1 MSTVTEKAPKQEEKR
16 PLLKRVAGAN
26 SLWIGLVLLVLIAAF
41 GVIDPTHVLTIFNL
55 QTVLIQ
61 TSVLLVLSV
70 GMTFVIITSGID
82 LSVGTVLVFSG
93 VTSAL
98 TMNAMSGGD
107 STNAGWGVVIVGGI
121 VAVASGAAW
130 GLLNG
135 WLIAKAKIPPLIVT
149 LGSFGAALGAAEL
162 LTGGSDVRSVPNTL
176 AKSLGSGTSFGGIPN
191 MVLFAIV
198 VTAIGA
204 WLLATTRFGRYTY
217 AVGSNEVAAQRT
229 GISVTRHLVLVYVL
243 AGALAG
249 LAGFMSMAYFTTTT
263 LTSHGTDNL
272 NAIAGTVLGGTSVF
286 GGVGSVIG
294 TVIGVFIPAVLN
306 QGFTIIGVNQFW
318 QPIAVAIVLVAAV
331 WFDQNRRKARNLR

>member
-1 MSTVTEKAPKQEEKR
+1 VSTETVAAPEKR
-16 PLLKRVAGAN
+16 SLAKRLAGAN
-26 SLWIGLVLLVLIAAF
+26 TLWIALVLLVLIAVF
-41 GVIDPTHVLTIFNL
+41 GAINPQGVLNLVNL
-55 QTVLIQ
+55 QYLLIE

-70 GMTFVIITSGID
+70 GMTFVIVTSGID

-107 STNAGWGVVIVGGI
+107 STNAGWGVVAVGGV

-162 LTGGSDVRSVPNTL
+162 LSGGSDVRSVPDAL

-191 MVLFAIV
+191 MVLLAAV
-198 VTAIGA
+198 VTAAGA

-229 GISVTRHLVLVYVL
+229 GVNVTRHLVLVYVL
-243 AGALAG
+243 TGGLAG
-249 LAGFMSMAYFTTTT
+249 LAGFMSLAYFTTTT
-263 LTSHGTDNL
+263 LTSHSTDNL
-272 NAIAGTVLGGTSVF
+272 NAIAAVVLGGTSVF
-286 GGVGSVIG
+286 GGVGSVVG

-306 QGFTIIGVNQFW
+306 KGLVIIKVSQFW

-331 WFDQNRRKARNLR
+331 WFDQTRRRARNQR

>member
-1 MSTVTEKAPKQEEKR
+1 VTTVTETVPPQEKR
-16 PLLKRVAGAN
+16 SLAKRLAGAN
-26 SLWIGLVLLVLIAAF
+26 SLWIGLVLLVLIAVF
-41 GVIDPTHVLTIFNL
+41 GVIDPTHVLTVFNL

-70 GMTFVIITSGID
+70 GMTFVIVTSGID

-93 VTSAL
+93 VTAAQ
-98 TMNAMSGGD
+98 TMNALCGGD
-107 STNAGWGVVIVGGI
+107 STNAGWGVVIVGGV
-121 VAVASGAAW
+121 VAVVSGAAW
-130 GLLNG
+130 GFLNG
-135 WLIAKAKIPPLIVT
+135 WLIARAKIPPLIVT

-162 LTGGSDVRSVPNTL
+162 LSGGSDVRSVPNAL
-176 AKSLGSGTSFGGIPN
+176 AQSLGSGTSFGGIPN
-191 MVLFAIV
+191 MVIFAAV

-204 WLLATTRFGRYTY
+204 WLLGTTRFGRYTY

-229 GISVTRHLVLVYVL
+229 GISVTRHLVLVYML

-249 LAGFMSMAYFTTTT
+249 LAGFMSLAYFTTTT

-306 QGFTIIGVNQFW
+306 QGFVIIGVKPFW

-331 WFDQNRRKARNLR
+331 WFDQTRRRARNQR

>member
-1 MSTVTEKAPKQEEKR
+1 MSTVTDFVAPQEKR
-16 PLLKRVAGAN
+16 SLAKRMAASN
-26 SLWIGLVLLVLIAAF
+26 TLWIGLVLLVLVVAF
-41 GVIDPTHVLTIFNL
+41 GIIDPRDVLTIYNL
-55 QTVLIQ
+55 QTMLIE

-82 LSVGTVLVFSG
+82 LSVGTVLVFAG
-93 VTSAL
+93 VASAL

-107 STNAGWGVVIVGGI
+107 STHAGWGVVIVGGV

-130 GLLNG
+130 GFLNG
-135 WLIAKAKIPPLIVT
+135 LLIARAKIPPLIVT

-162 LTGGSDVRSVPNTL
+162 LTGGSDVRSVPDTL

-198 VTAIGA
+198 VTAVGA

-217 AVGSNEVAAQRT
+217 AIGSNEVAAQRT
-229 GISVTRHLVLVYVL
+229 GISVTRHLVLVYML
-243 AGALAG
+243 AGGLAG

-263 LTSHGTDNL
+263 LTSHSTDNL
-272 NAIAGTVLGGTSVF
+272 NAIAGVVLGGTSVF

-306 QGFTIIGVNQFW
+306 KGFTIIGVNQFW

-331 WFDQNRRKARNLR
+331 WFDQNRRKARNQR